1 MRIRS
6 SLRTIRR
13 IDTRLPFAAF
23 GPINPFEDIDMR
35 TALIRLPQMLGPI
48 ALTALLFCS
57 TGARAAD
64 DQMSL
69 TGLKDVKV
77 AFDIKEGDAKV
88 LLSRLDVIDET
99 RQSLI
104 RQGVTPHF
112 ILAFRGPATRL
123 VQTDEEKIK
132 PEDRAMAAK
141 VATRIKEMSS
151 APGVDGFEQCA
162 VAAREQGIKTE
173 LVLPQIRVVC
183 NGFIS
188 LMAYQAKGYAYIAP

>member
-1 MRIRS
+1 MEEKAMH
-6 SLRTIRR
+6 TV
-13 IDTRLPFAAF
+13 
-23 GPINPFEDIDMR
+23 
-35 TALIRLPQMLGPI
+35 LIRLPQMLGTL
-48 ALTALLFCS
+48 ALGTLLFCS
-57 TGARAAD
+57 ASAKAAD

-77 AFDIKEGDAKV
+77 AFDIKEGDAKL

-112 ILAFRGPATRL
+112 ILAFRGPATKL
-123 VQTDEEKIK
+123 VQTDQDKIK

-141 VATRIKEMSS
+141 VATRIREMSS

-162 VAAREQGIKTE
+162 VAAREQGTKTE
-173 LVLPQIRVVC
+173 LVLPEIRVVG

>member
-1 MRIRS
+1 MRIGS
-6 SLRTIRR
+6 SLRAILQTQ
-13 IDTRLPFAAF
+13 TGLALAASAS
-23 GPINPFEDIDMR
+23 INPFEDIDMR
-35 TALIRLPQMLGPI
+35 TAFIRLPQMLGRI
-48 ALTALLFCS
+48 ALATLLCCS
-57 TGARAAD
+57 AAANAAD

-77 AFDIKEGDAKV
+77 AFDIKEGDAKL

-123 VQTDEEKIK
+123 VQTDEDKIK

-173 LVLPQIRVVC
+173 LVLPQIRVVG